1 MMKMEYK
8 LTPEQREL
16 ISRRTKE
23 AMAKPEIRLK
33 LCLLNSRARKRVKRR
48 KDYLR
53 NQAMKQ
59 ENKRREEE
67 KLSEVEKRCLLYD
80 INTICSASEQMVKRP
95 QGGLGSLDPRWIGQ
109 RKSLTLR

>member
-80 INTICSASEQMVKRP
+80 KIRE
-95 QGGLGSLDPRWIGQ
+95 
-109 RKSLTLR
+109 LRSKMDWTKEKPYPKAILPEDSYGFG